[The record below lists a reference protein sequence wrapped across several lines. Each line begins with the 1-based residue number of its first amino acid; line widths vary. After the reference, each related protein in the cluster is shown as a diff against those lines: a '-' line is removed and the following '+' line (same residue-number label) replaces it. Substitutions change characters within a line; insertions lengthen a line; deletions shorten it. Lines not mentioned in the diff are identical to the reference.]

1 METDDKEYTDRM
13 VALDS
18 VRWRKALDVQA
29 PYRWQMRRLCVGRT
43 LDVGC
48 GIGRNLG
55 HLAGRAV
62 GIDHNSYSIDVARSR
77 GLSAHTGESFR
88 DSPDSQED
96 YDTLLIAHVL
106 EHLDQDAADALLDE
120 YLRYVR
126 PGGRLVAVTPQER
139 LYAKDST
146 HIRWVDEQ
154 QLAAHARR
162 AGLVVDDITSF
173 PFPRFAGRVFPYN
186 EFYLVAHRR

>member
-1 METDDKEYTDRM
+1 METDDREYTDRM
-13 VALDS
+13 LELDS

-48 GIGRNLG
+48 GIGRNLA

-62 GIDHNSYSIDVARSR
+62 GIDHNAFSIRVAQERGFSAFTPDEFRAAPESR
-77 GLSAHTGESFR
+77 E
-88 DSPDSQED
+88 Q
-96 YDTLLIAHVL
+96 YDTLLVAHVL
-106 EHLDQDAADALLDE
+106 EHLDEGDADKLLTE
-120 YLRYVR
+120 YLEFLR
-126 PGGRLVAVTPQER
+126 PGGRLVAVTPQEK

-146 HIRWVDEQ
+146 HIRWVDEDE
-154 QLAAHARR
+154 LAAHARR
-162 AGLVVDDITSF
+162 ADLVIEQISSY
-173 PFPRFAGRVFPYN
+173 PMPRFAGRLFPYN